1 MTGVIWFVQIV
12 AYPQLARVGSGAF
25 SDYQAAHLRLARWV
39 VGPPMILE
47 VLTGLYLLWRR
58 PRGVSALQ
66 VWSGAL
72 LLAAIWALTD
82 LLLVPL
88 HHELEAQFYPSA
100 HILLV
105 SANWGRTAAW
115 SARGLLVAWMLRSA
129 AAAGARAD
137 SPGARG

>member
-1 MTGVIWFVQIV
+1 MTGVIWFVQIL
-12 AYPQLARVGSGAF
+12 AYPQFVRVGGEAFGA
-25 SDYQAAHLRLARWV
+25 YHAAHMRLTPWV

-47 VLTGLYLLWRR
+47 VLTALFLLWRR
-58 PRGVSALQ
+58 PGGVTALQ

-72 LLAAIWALTD
+72 LLAGIWALTD

-100 HILLV
+100 HTLLV